1 MAPSTSYV
9 VDWSFT
15 PIPLKPAVEHG
26 GKSRKRMHGE
36 QRKYYSMSLSSLSVG
51 QTELMVLLSC
61 FQAKSVGNKAE
72 LKVKWLCPFAA
83 DPVVFPW
90 TFQMR
95 KESGILHMRQLL
107 QQRSAAPISSS
118 HCPLRLN
125 CVILRMLGGKVYKS
139 WFIYIYKCADV

>member
-15 PIPLKPAVEHG
+15 PIPLKPAVDMG
-26 GKSRKRMHGE
+26 GNPESTCTVSRENNTQCLFPASQWDRLK
-36 QRKYYSMSLSSLSVG
+36 
-51 QTELMVLLSC
+51 TELMVLLLSC
-61 FQAKSVGNKAE
+61 FQAKSVGNKGK

-118 HCPLRLN
+118 RCPLHLN
-125 CVILRMLGGKVYKS
+125 CVILHVLGGKVYKS
-139 WFIYIYKCADV
+139 WFILNI